1 MFMEISEQDLRV
13 LVRDAIARNGRAVG
27 GSADPTGPVG
37 VGVRGTPGTFD
48 RMHASHG
55 RLPLAGGSEGGGL
68 CLIEPAVRCNH
79 CGYCQ
84 SLGH

>member
-1 MFMEISEQDLRV
+1 MEISDQELRA
-13 LVRDAIARNGRAVG
+13 LVREAIARNAPVAGVSPDA
-27 GSADPTGPVG
+27 TGQG
-37 VGVRGTPGTFD
+37 LPGIFD

-55 RLPLAGGSEGGGL
+55 RLPLAGGSEGDGS
-68 CLIEPAVRCNH
+68 CLIEPSVRCNH

>member
-1 MFMEISEQDLRV
+1 MFMEISEQELRA
-13 LVRDAIARNGRAVG
+13 LVRDAIARNGREAG
-27 GSADPTGPVG
+27 GPADLAGAG
-37 VGVRGTPGTFD
+37 ALSTFD

-55 RLPLAGGSEGGGL
+55 RLPLAGGSEGDGL

-84 SLGH
+84 SFGH

>member
-1 MFMEISEQDLRV
+1 MEISDQELRA
-13 LVRDAIARNGRAVG
+13 LVREAIARNGRTAGV
-27 GSADPTGPVG
+27 SPDSTGQSV
-37 VGVRGTPGTFD
+37 PGIFD

-55 RLPLAGGSEGGGL
+55 RLPLAGGSEGDGS
-68 CLIEPAVRCNH
+68 CLIEPSVRCNH

>member
-1 MFMEISEQDLRV
+1 MFMEISEQELRA
-13 LVRDAIARNGRAVG
+13 LVRDAIARNGREAG
-27 GSADPTGPVG
+27 GPGDLAGPG
-37 VGVRGTPGTFD
+37 APAALD

-55 RLPLAGGSEGGGL
+55 RLPLAGGSAGDGL

-84 SLGH
+84 SFGH

>member
-1 MFMEISEQDLRV
+1 MEISDQELRA
-13 LVRDAIARNGRAVG
+13 LVREAIARNGRGAAVSLDTAG
-27 GSADPTGPVG
+27 QDE
-37 VGVRGTPGTFD
+37 PGIFD
-48 RMHASHG
+48 RKHASHG
-55 RLPLAGGSEGGGL
+55 RLPLAGGSEGDGS

>member
-1 MFMEISEQDLRV
+1 MEISEQELRA
-13 LVRDAIARNGRAVG
+13 LVRDAIARHGRAAGV
-27 GSADPTGPVG
+27 TGRSE
-37 VGVRGTPGTFD
+37 RGRHAPGMFD

-55 RLPLAGGSEGGGL
+55 RLPLAGGSAGDGL

-84 SLGH
+84 SFGH

>member
-1 MFMEISEQDLRV
+1 MFMEISDQELRA
-13 LVRDAIARNGRAVG
+13 LVRDAIARNGRAAAG
-27 GSADPTGPVG
+27 PGDSAGSG
-37 VGVRGTPGTFD
+37 VPGTFD

-55 RLPLAGGSEGGGL
+55 RLPLAGGSEGDGL